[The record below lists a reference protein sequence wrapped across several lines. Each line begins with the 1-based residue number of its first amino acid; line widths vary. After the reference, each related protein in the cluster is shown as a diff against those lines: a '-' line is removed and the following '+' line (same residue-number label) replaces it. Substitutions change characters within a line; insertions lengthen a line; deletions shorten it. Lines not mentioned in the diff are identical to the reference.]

1 MFRSKSKTSTEKA
14 LDRAHAQ
21 LLQAAQLSGSATE
34 QLRDKVAP
42 TLAQAAL
49 AATTAKELA
58 EPHVRAAQE
67 WAKPHFEHGVELAAP
82 KVDAA
87 VQTLVPKVDTA
98 RDKIVEDLLPRIAT
112 ALTAAAAASAAARE
126 EAVAVGQEAATR
138 GVGAKMVL
146 TGAAVAKQKR
156 SLGVGG
162 KVGKVGLIVGLV
174 AIVGAAA
181 AYFVKKSAPKEDPW
195 ATPLQDPYVAP
206 AAGVDSTL
214 VTPEDAAGTAVIG
227 DELDGLGGSTLGAD
241 TGTPLDGSP
250 SEDGEHREPGQQG

>member
-1 MFRSKSKTSTEKA
+1 VFRSKSKTSTEKA
-14 LDRAHAQ
+14 LDRAHQQ

-34 QLRDKVAP
+34 QLRGKLAP
-42 TLAQAAL
+42 TVAQAAL

-58 EPHVRAAQE
+58 QPHVKAAQE

-98 RDKIVEDLLPRIAT
+98 RDKIVEELLPRIAT
-112 ALTAAAAASAAARE
+112 ALTAAAAASVAARE
-126 EAVAVGQEAATR
+126 EALAVGHEAAAR
-138 GVGAKMVL
+138 GTGAKLVL
-146 TGAAVAKQKR
+146 TGAAVAKPRR
-156 SLGVGG
+156 SLGMGG
-162 KVGKVGLIVGLV
+162 RIGLVVGLV

-181 AYFVKKSAPKEDPW
+181 AYFAKKSAPKEDPW

-214 VTPEDAAGTAVIG
+214 ADTPGDAAGTAVIG

-241 TGTPLDGSP
+241 TGNPLDSTA
-250 SEDGEHREPGQQG
+250 SEDGEPREPGQQG

>member
-14 LDRAHAQ
+14 LDRAHEQ
-21 LLQAAQLSGSATE
+21 LLQAAQLSGSATD
-34 QLRDKVAP
+34 QLRGKLAP
-42 TLAQAAL
+42 TVAQAAL
-49 AATTAKELA
+49 AATAAKELA
-58 EPHVRAAQE
+58 QPHVKAAQD

-82 KVDAA
+82 RVDAA

-126 EAVAVGQEAATR
+126 EAVAVGHEAATR
-138 GVGAKMVL
+138 SAGAKMVL
-146 TGAAVAKQKR
+146 TGEAVAKQKR
-156 SLGVGG
+156 SFGVS
-162 KVGKVGLIVGLV
+162 GKVGLIVGLV

-206 AAGVDSTL
+206 AVGVDSTL
-214 VTPEDAAGTAVIG
+214 ATPEDAADTAVAG
-227 DELDGLGGSTLGAD
+227 DELDGLGSSTLGAD
-241 TGTPLDGSP
+241 TGNPLDSTV
-250 SEDGEHREPGQQG
+250 SENGEQREPGQQG

>member
-1 MFRSKSKTSTEKA
+1 VFRSKSKTSTEKA

-58 EPHVRAAQE
+58 EPHVKAAQE

-126 EAVAVGQEAATR
+126 EAVAVGHEAATR
-138 GVGAKMVL
+138 GAGAKMVL
-146 TGAAVAKQKR
+146 TGEAVAKQKR
-156 SLGVGG
+156 SLGVG
-162 KVGKVGLIVGLV
+162 GKVGLIVGLV

-181 AYFVKKSAPKEDPW
+181 AYFVKRSAPKEDPW

-241 TGTPLDGSP
+241 TGNPLDSTL
-250 SEDGEHREPGQQG
+250 SEDGEPREPGQQG

>member
-1 MFRSKSKTSTEKA
+1 VFRSKSNTEKA
-14 LDRAHAQ
+14 LDRAHEQ

-58 EPHVRAAQE
+58 QPHVEAARE

-98 RDKIVEDLLPRIAT
+98 RDKIVEDILPRIAT

-126 EAVAVGQEAATR
+126 EAVAVGHEAATR
-138 GVGAKMVL
+138 GAGAKMVL
-146 TGAAVAKQKR
+146 TGEAVAKQKR

-162 KVGKVGLIVGLV
+162 KIGKVGLIVGLV

-206 AAGVDSTL
+206 AGVDSSL
-214 VTPEDAAGTAVIG
+214 AATPEDAASTAVIG
-227 DELDGLGGSTLGAD
+227 DELDGVGGSTLGAD
-241 TGTPLDGSP
+241 ADSALDSTV
-250 SEDGEHREPGQQG
+250 SEDGEPREPGQQS

>member
-14 LDRAHAQ
+14 LDRAREQ

-42 TLAQAAL
+42 TLAQAAF

-58 EPHVRAAQE
+58 QPHVKAAQQ

-98 RDKIVEDLLPRIAT
+98 RDKIVEELLPRIAT
-112 ALTAAAAASAAARE
+112 ALTAAAAASVAARE
-126 EAVAVGQEAATR
+126 EALAVGHEAAVR
-138 GVGAKMVL
+138 GTGAKLVL
-146 TGAAVAKQKR
+146 TGEAVAKPKR
-156 SLGVGG
+156 SLGVG
-162 KVGKVGLIVGLV
+162 GKVGLIVGLV

-206 AAGVDSTL
+206 AVGVDSTL
-214 VTPEDAAGTAVIG
+214 AATPGDAAGTAVIG
-227 DELDGLGGSTLGAD
+227 DELDGLGDSTLGAD
-241 TGTPLDGSP
+241 TPLDSTI
-250 SEDGEHREPGQQG
+250 SEDGEPREPREPGQQG

>member
-1 MFRSKSKTSTEKA
+1 VFRSKSKTSTEKA
-14 LDRAHAQ
+14 LDRAHEQ
-21 LLQAAQLSGSATE
+21 LLQAAQLSASATE
-34 QLRDKVAP
+34 QLRGKLAP
-42 TLAQAAL
+42 TVAQAAL

-58 EPHVRAAQE
+58 QPHVRAAQE

-126 EAVAVGQEAATR
+126 EALAVGHEAATR
-138 GVGAKMVL
+138 GAGAKMVL

-156 SLGVGG
+156 SFGVG
-162 KVGKVGLIVGLV
+162 GKVGLIVGLV

-214 VTPEDAAGTAVIG
+214 ATPEDATDAALLGG
-227 DELDGLGGSTLGAD
+227 DELNGAGGSTLGAD
-241 TGTPLDGSP
+241 TGNPLDSTLP
-250 SEDGEHREPGQQG
+250 EDGEHREPGQS

>member
-1 MFRSKSKTSTEKA
+1 M
-14 LDRAHAQ
+14 
-21 LLQAAQLSGSATE
+21 
-34 QLRDKVAP
+34 
-42 TLAQAAL
+42 
-49 AATTAKELA
+49 
-58 EPHVRAAQE
+58 
-67 WAKPHFEHGVELAAP
+67 ELAAP

-146 TGAAVAKQKR
+146 TGEAVAKQKR

-214 VTPEDAAGTAVIG
+214 AAPRGRRR
-227 DELDGLGGSTLGAD
+227 
-241 TGTPLDGSP
+241 
-250 SEDGEHREPGQQG
+250 HRGHR